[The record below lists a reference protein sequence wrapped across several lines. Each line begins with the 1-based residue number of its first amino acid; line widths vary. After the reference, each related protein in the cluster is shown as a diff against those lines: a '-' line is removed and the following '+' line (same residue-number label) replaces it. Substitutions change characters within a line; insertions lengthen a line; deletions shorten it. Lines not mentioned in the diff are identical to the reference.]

1 MCARVR
7 KEVSGCVKVYQVCQA
22 TRSRPRPDTNKHMH
36 TTNLTAADVAE
47 QERQRWVARRSP
59 KGPTAR
65 SARLR
70 FWLLLGRVSSQRRAP
85 SAKGRSNLT

>member
-7 KEVSGCVKVYQVCQA
+7 KEESGCVKVRVYQVCQA

-36 TTNLTAADVAE
+36 TTNLTTADAAE
-47 QERQRWVARRSP
+47 QERRRGVAGELA

-65 SARLR
+65 SRGWR
-70 FWLLLGRVSSQRRAP
+70 FWALH
-85 SAKGRSNLT
+85 K